1 LLSTLLFAQSKNLV
15 ADKIVA
21 VVGDKIILK
30 SDVDNSILDMKR
42 QGIVVPADAKCLYL
56 QQTLGVKALVLQAE
70 KDSLPVSDD
79 DVSADIDNQ
88 IRYFINVYGSKDE
101 LEKISGKSIFQLK
114 EDFKDG
120 FRERKLATAMRNK
133 VVENVRITPN
143 EVEKY
148 FARIPVDSLPYFES
162 EIEVGQIVMYPKP
175 SRDAEEYAVQQLN
188 DFKQQLESGK
198 KTFKTIAALYS
209 DDPGSKDKEGQYEI
223 NRNEKQWDPTF
234 LAKAFSLKEGQISSP
249 FKSKFG
255 FHIIQMVSRSGDDAV
270 IRHILKIPQV
280 TLTEVKATIQKLDS
294 VRSKLIAGTMQFG
307 EAVAK
312 YSDDDASKF
321 TGGRKQN
328 SEGSTYLTYDQLDK
342 DMVPMMKDL
351 KVGEYSQ
358 PTEFTDDRGKKGVR
372 IVYLLSKT
380 EPHREN
386 VKDDYDR
393 IAQKALEEKKND
405 VLEAW
410 FAKKIP
416 SYYIMIDSEYKNCTE
431 ISDWLKVAH
440 IQ

>member
-1 LLSTLLFAQSKNLV
+1 MLSTLLFAQSKNLV

-42 QGIVVPADAKCLYL
+42 QGIDVPADAKCLYL

-416 SYYIMIDSEYKNCTE
+416 SYYIMIDSEYKNCSE